1 MFTEYF
7 EKFFDADFKETERD
21 FWIREKGASFA
32 SVHISKSN
40 GKDKLFLKVLKSL
53 RRKWTIETVYSVE
66 RIFSLGV
73 SVLAYSN
80 PSDIEEFKAMVLYWM
95 PDADKKLLNKI
106 LGIMLDCNKKVY
118 KNVHSDYQG
127 NTYNSIEFKGNQ
139 MKVQQFFKTDLCDYA
154 SYSTVRQIASY
165 IDGLKNGSR
174 KVIYTVLEQNI
185 VNKLKV
191 LQLSNKS
198 AEYADYLHGSLDGV
212 VVSLGAGYVGTNN
225 VPLIQSYGNFGTRLA
240 PEAAAPRYIFGC
252 AHDNLF
258 KIFDK
263 NDCAILDYQTFEGAR
278 IEPKFY
284 VPNLPMLL
292 VNGSSGLATGFR
304 QDILPRNPE
313 NLKKYCQK
321 LIEGKVTK
329 KDSKLLT
336 PWIKG
341 FNGDIVQD
349 PENPLKFLIRGKLD
363 RTDKTKLTI
372 TEMPLG
378 FDYNQAI
385 KHFDKLVDNKVI
397 MDYDDL
403 CDTKADKFKFIV
415 KMSKADLDKFTYDEL
430 IEKLKLQVTYTEI
443 LCTLDE
449 NLKVRTFDSVEDI
462 VKAYLNV
469 KLEYLKK
476 RKLYLEEK
484 ISNDIAI
491 AQSKYEFIKR
501 IVQGTLVVQK
511 KKKEVIIKELEKIDV
526 IVQKDG
532 SYDYL
537 LSMPIYSLTKEKMDA
552 LQEQLKSLKSDLTD
566 IKGKTPE
573 IMFIDDLNKISF

>member
-1 MFTEYF
+1 
-7 EKFFDADFKETERD
+7 
-21 FWIREKGASFA
+21 
-32 SVHISKSN
+32 
-40 GKDKLFLKVLKSL
+40 
-53 RRKWTIETVYSVE
+53 
-66 RIFSLGV
+66 
-73 SVLAYSN
+73 
-80 PSDIEEFKAMVLYWM
+80 
-95 PDADKKLLNKI
+95 
-106 LGIMLDCNKKVY
+106 
-118 KNVHSDYQG
+118 
-127 NTYNSIEFKGNQ
+127 

-321 LIEGKVTK
+321 LIEGKITK

-341 FNGDIVQD
+341 FEGDIIQD
-349 PENPLKFLIRGKLD
+349 PENPLKFIIRGKLD

-385 KHFDKLVDNKVI
+385 KHFDKLLDNKVI

-415 KMSKADLDKFTYDEL
+415 KMSKADLDKFTYEEL

-449 NLKVRTFDSVEDI
+449 NLKVRTFECVEDI

-511 KKKEVIIKELEKIDV
+511 KKKEVILKELEKIDV

-552 LQEQLKSLKSDLTD
+552 LQEQLKTLKSDLSD